1 VTDNDAS
8 DEITAIAVYENQKRK
23 RHIVLTLKFGFDE
36 EVLYIGN
43 VVDNKSYD

>member
-1 VTDNDAS
+1 MHQMKLQQSQFTKIKNG
-8 DEITAIAVYENQKRK
+8 K